1 MARMLRENWPAL
13 LILVGVRFVLG
24 AVFRWKWIFAPEEA
38 RPNSVMGFLYQSFG
52 EAGCRIFTAL
62 VGVFV
67 MLCGGAVWSAV

>member
-1 MARMLRENWPAL
+1 ME
-13 LILVGVRFVLG
+13 VD
-24 AVFRWKWIFAPEEA
+24 FAPEEA

-67 MLCGGAVWSAV
+67 MLCGGALWSAV